1 VVIVFS
7 RKIGAVFVIL
17 NAIMQHASEKIAE
30 GQTPVKIGYLV
41 TEFPNQTH
49 IIFWREITLLREMGV
64 EVFLLSSRRPAPGS
78 CPNEFATQAEAE
90 THYAYPPPLAICTL
104 MLALRPKGTLRA
116 LRYLA
121 NLRESPTKTR
131 VKRLGLVF
139 CAAHLIRYTRKHGI
153 RHIHCQSAAE
163 GAHLVALCRLL
174 GGPTYSLTLHGDLPV
189 YGTDHR
195 SKMADAVFVLVVGQH
210 LKKQVENNVGVPPD
224 RVIST
229 FLGVDTERWQDAGRR
244 AYEPGRL
251 NVVTVARLNYMKGI
265 QHALAAV
272 RAAVDC
278 GFDVRYSIVGE
289 GPYRPEI
296 EEAILRLGL
305 SDRVKLLG
313 MLSESQI
320 ISLNQ
325 QADVFILSSI
335 GRGEAFPSVIIE
347 AMASGLPVISS
358 IIGATT
364 EMITHELEGFLV
376 KPGDEAGLTTAL
388 IRLAENPDERRR
400 MGEAGQRRARAL
412 FDRKSS
418 VNRFIQLIIERT
430 AAGRP

>member
-1 VVIVFS
+1 MLDS
-7 RKIGAVFVIL
+7 
-17 NAIMQHASEKIAE
+17 IMQHASEKSAE
-30 GQTPVKIGYLV
+30 VSTPVKIGYLV
-41 TEFPNQTH
+41 PEFPTQTH

-64 EVFLLSSRRPAPGS
+64 EVLLLSTRRPIPHS
-78 CPNEFATQAEAE
+78 CPHEFAAQAEAE
-90 THYAYPPPLAICTL
+90 THYAYPPPLAICALTL
-104 MLALRPKGTLRA
+104 ASRPKGTLRA

-121 NLRESPTKTR
+121 NLRESPIKDR
-131 VKRLGLVF
+131 VKRLGLML
-139 CAAHLIRYTRKHGI
+139 CAADLIRYTRKYGI
-153 RHIHCQSAAE
+153 RHIHCHSAAE

-195 SKMADAVFVLVVGQH
+195 SKMADAAFVLVVGQH
-210 LKKQVENNVGVPPD
+210 LKKQVETNVGVPAD

-229 FLGVDTERWQDAGRR
+229 FLGVDTERWHDAGRR

-251 NVVTVARLNYMKGI
+251 DVVTVARLNYMKGI
-265 QHALAAV
+265 PHALAAV
-272 RAAVDC
+272 RAAVDR
-278 GFDVRYSIVGE
+278 GFDVRYSIIGE

-320 ISLNQ
+320 ISVNQ
-325 QADVFILSSI
+325 QADVFMLSSI

-347 AMASGLPVISS
+347 AMASGLPIISS
-358 IIGATT
+358 FIGATP
-364 EMITHELEGFLV
+364 EMITHESEGFLIR
-376 KPGDEAGLTTAL
+376 PGDEAGLATAL
-388 IRLAENPDERRR
+388 IRLAENPDERKR
-400 MGEAGQRRARAL
+400 MGEAAQRRARTV

-430 AAGRP
+430 TAGRP